1 MGKLIDGLEALCLA
15 DKITAALI
23 EGRLPLIAAALL
35 QYIEEIERFNPAYG
49 LVKTADRDE
58 LIVKHILDSLA
69 PLPYLEHGSFLA
81 DVGSGA
87 GFPGI
92 PLAICLP
99 GVQVTLIERMGRRA
113 GFLQSVL
120 AVLGLSNCKVEE
132 TEMENAVP
140 GRFDTVTFRAFHP
153 LTPELLKRLFRLLVS
168 GGRLAAYKGRR
179 DKTEAEL
186 AAAGLSGGF
195 HLIPLS
201 VPFLDE
207 ERHLALI
214 PRVASK
220 ENLAEK
226 SVPLPAAGR
235 SKVEILA
242 KGFSRNLVRRN

>member
-1 MGKLIDGLEALCLA
+1 MDKLREGLEALYRA
-15 DKITAALI
+15 GGNTAVFI
-23 EGRLPLIAAALL
+23 EGRLPVIAAALL
-35 QYIEEIERFNPAYG
+35 QYVEEIERFNPAYG
-49 LVKTADRDE
+49 LVKAANHDE

-69 PLPYLEHGSFLA
+69 PLPYLVHGSFLA

-99 GVQVTLIERMGRRA
+99 GVQVTLIERMGRRS

-132 TEMENAVP
+132 TEMEKTAP

-153 LTPELLKRLFRLLVS
+153 LTPELLKQLFRLLAP

-186 AAAGLSGGF
+186 AATGLNGGF
-195 HLIPLS
+195 RLIPLT

-207 ERHLALI
+207 ERHLVI
-214 PRVASK
+214 I
-220 ENLAEK
+220 
-226 SVPLPAAGR
+226 PLPEGYDCDTFN
-235 SKVEILA
+235 V
-242 KGFSRNLVRRN
+242 